1 MRKIKSI
8 TIVSGQGVSTISIGD
23 YINGLEVVEIKE
35 NNKEWENG
43 IDRVYSAVDE
53 YGLIIREI
61 INCPVDV
68 IYYET
73 NVCTPGNLDSVF

>member
-1 MRKIKSI
+1 MRKIQSI
-8 TIVSGQGVSTISIGD
+8 TIISGQEASTISIGNN
-23 YINGLEVVEIKE
+23 INDLEIAEIKE
-35 NNKEWENG
+35 NSEERENG

-73 NVCTPGNLDSVF
+73 DVYIPRNLDSVF